1 MANIKRIIDIE
12 IILKKINNT
21 ISEQE
26 EFFLKEWLEE
36 NTEHQQYFEKA
47 KEYFENGSAFDDNIA
62 DSKLAWEKINAV
74 GSKGNNWK
82 RTIRLGTAIAAA
94 ISLIVA
100 LVYLFDSI
108 EREAT
113 TVPIAKVEQIKPGEP
128 KATLI
133 LGDGSSYDLSQGGA
147 VNLKSGG
154 VAINSQGTKIK
165 YTENTKEEVQLI
177 YNTLI
182 IPKGGEYF
190 LELSDGTKI
199 WINSETTLKYPVQ
212 FVGNERNVELTGEAY
227 FEVSHN
233 ENKPFHVVSGEQ
245 KVEVLGTQFNVSSY
259 RDDEHIVTTL
269 VEGKVNVYRTSSSQE
284 NQILLPNQQSI
295 MNKRSGVIT
304 SKTVDPK
311 NFIAWKSGAFH
322 FQDQTFDAMVKI
334 LSRWYDIDIFYE
346 NENVRDIKFTGRF
359 KRYDDFETVIKL
371 IERTDEVKFK
381 IKGKT
386 VIIK

>member
-1 MANIKRIIDIE
+1 MAEIKRIIDIE

-26 EFFLKEWLEE
+26 EIFLKEWLEE

-74 GSKGNNWK
+74 GSKGNHRK
-82 RTIRLGTAIAAA
+82 SIFKIGASIAAA
-94 ISLIVA
+94 ISLIIA
-100 LVYLFDSI
+100 LVYLFDSNQKD
-108 EREAT
+108 AT
-113 TVPIAKVEQIKPGEP
+113 PPMAKVEQIKPGEP

-133 LGDGSSYDLSQGGA
+133 LDDGSTYDLSQGGN
-147 VNLKSGG
+147 VNLNSGG
-154 VAINSQGTKIK
+154 AAINSEGTSIK
-165 YTENTKEEVQLI
+165 YTENSKEQAQLI
-177 YNTLI
+177 YNTLV

-227 FEVSHN
+227 FEVAHN
-233 ENKPFHVVSGEQ
+233 KNKPFHVLSGDQ
-245 KVEVLGTQFNVSSY
+245 SIEVLGTEFNVSSY
-259 RDDEHIVTTL
+259 KDDEHILTTL
-269 VEGKVNVYRTSSSQE
+269 VQGKVNVYRTISSKE
-284 NQILLPNQQSI
+284 NQILLPNQQSS
-295 MNKRSGVIT
+295 MSRASGEIT
-304 SKTVDPK
+304 SKMVDPQ
-311 NFIAWKSGAFH
+311 NFIAWKSGAFY
-322 FQDQTFDAMVKI
+322 FQDQTFDSMLKV
-334 LSRWYDIDIFYE
+334 LSRWYDINVFYE
-346 NENVRDIKFTGRF
+346 NEALRDIKFTGRF

-371 IERTDEVKFK
+371 IERTDEVNFK
-381 IKGKT
+381 INGKT